1 MNQMRRHETK
11 RQNRRQ
17 EIDFD
22 SLELIDFEEEF
33 DRLVQISDCF
43 LDASSKYLKEF
54 NQSGN

>member
-1 MNQMRRHETK
+1 MRRHETK
-11 RQNRRQ
+11 RQKRRQ

-33 DRLVQISDCF
+33 DQLVQISDCF
-43 LDASSKYLKEF
+43 LDTSSRYLKEF